1 MRTSSAN
8 AFSDGQATALLAD
21 LVAQIDA
28 GGEIDANAA
37 REFLANQPPN
47 DPSDRGA
54 VAQWLGR
61 LSAEASDKVIT
72 PWVPQNV
79 ASVAA
84 TILWQHGIDH
94 KLNVSPAD
102 KGLER
107 LVFSPAVG
115 VTIGGSARRISRSNI
130 EEVALWLGIETAIDP
145 AATELETAGGTA
157 HIGDIIEH
165 ADSGSIKVLAA

>member
-8 AFSDGQATALLAD
+8 AFSDGQATVLLAD

-28 GGEIDANAA
+28 GGDIDVNAA

-47 DPSDRGA
+47 DPGDRGA

-61 LSAEASDKVIT
+61 LCVEASDKVTTTWI
-72 PWVPQNV
+72 PRNV
-79 ASVAA
+79 ASAAA

-94 KLNVSPAD
+94 KLNVSPVD

-107 LVFSPAVG
+107 LVFSPVDG
-115 VTIGGSARRISRSNI
+115 VTIGGSARRINSSNI
-130 EEVALWLGIETAIDP
+130 EEVALWLGIDTAVDP
-145 AATELETAGGTA
+145 AATELETAGGPA
-157 HIGDIIEH
+157 HIGDIIER
-165 ADSGSIKVLAA
+165 AESGSVKVLAA